1 MKLDGHPAGSL
12 ARIAGGLVKRYKFQ
26 ALVTLGPARPGGLA
40 AAPGGQMRRV
50 VVRGRH
56 HDTGS
61 SKFFSALVTKQG
73 GDQPW
78 PEEDPVIMTVAL
90 MGDDPGEYFE
100 VGDSFAFWLGHDTG
114 RGVVTRRLFI

>member
-1 MKLDGHPAGSL
+1 M
-12 ARIAGGLVKRYKFQ
+12 KRYKFQ
-26 ALVTLGPARPGGLA
+26 ALVTLGPAQDGGDLA
-40 AAPGGQMRRV
+40 AMHADQMRRV

-56 HDTGS
+56 HETGG
-61 SKFFSALVTKQG
+61 SKFFSALVTRQG
-73 GDQPW
+73 GDRPW

-100 VGDSFAFWLGHDTG
+100 IGDSFAFWLGHDLG